1 MSVPN
6 DIATTRLI
14 LLGQSSI
21 TSLLLPQDSIP
32 SLTVAPIFALG
43 YPRKEA
49 GKPLTG
55 YTGHDW
61 AALLQAKSVRIV
73 VIRPSGRI
81 RSGGDES
88 RAPWS
93 RRRQDIECYGRT
105 EGDAMVLLDEVEA
118 FLKSVSNARAVHSGG
133 TALVR
138 DYTVEGG
145 PLQFPDPVT
154 EAPEAVGIYGA
165 SFIETFVA

>member
-6 DIATTRLI
+6 AIAAMRLI

-21 TSLLLPQDSIP
+21 TALLLPQASIP
-32 SLTVAPIFALG
+32 SLTTAPIFALG

-49 GKPLTG
+49 GKPATG

-61 AALLQAKSVRIV
+61 AALLAAKSVRIV
-73 VIRPSGRI
+73 VIRPSGRV

-93 RRRQDIECYGRT
+93 RPRMDIECYGQT
-105 EGDAMVLLDEVEA
+105 EGDAMVLLDTTEA
-118 FLKSVSNARAVHSGG
+118 FLKGLSNARAVLSGG
-133 TALVR
+133 TALIADV
-138 DYTVEGG
+138 TIEGG
-145 PLQFPDPVT
+145 PLLFPDPVT

-165 SFIETFVA
+165 SFIEAYVA